1 MKKILLTLLALGAIS
16 LAAQVPEQKIG
27 GKSRSISWTEQ
38 VPDKPLLKVFDAA
51 HRSNPRQNIMLS
63 PWGIQQ
69 CFGIL
74 VGWTPKLASAQLDA
88 VFGLNIH
95 SRNELRN
102 MRLALQKTQ
111 AEFNSFNAV
120 LFDRQY
126 TLKQPFIQDVNYFFG
141 GKMYRLDLTRKKECA
156 MVLNGIIKRESR
168 NMFDNVF
175 APQDLANDPAMI
187 LLNILYFK
195 ADWFNPFEAHLTH
208 KEKFMTPSA
217 SKFEAIHHSYVDMM
231 NDEKYVPYYNDG
243 TIHGIV
249 LDYAD
254 DRFKMLVLTT
264 VKMPSSLNTVTRR
277 LAQKGLQHFL
287 RSSSDKKPTR
297 IKLPR
302 LQLESRVD
310 LKSLLKSMGLNVILD
325 PQRTNLCMIQTPD
338 NIYIDQ
344 VRQVV
349 KLSLD
354 ETGTEVA
361 AVTVALPKAEAIAPK
376 PIKYNTF
383 YADHPFVLVLF
394 DNKTNAILLTAAI
407 IHPPENK

>member
-1 MKKILLTLLALGAIS
+1 MKKLIFTFAVICGIT
-16 LAAQVPEQKIG
+16 LAA
-27 GKSRSISWTEQ
+27 Q

-51 HRSNPRQNIMLS
+51 YRSNPRQNIMLS

-69 CFGIL
+69 CFGML
-74 VGWTPKLASAQLDA
+74 TGWAPKLHSAQLNNVLA
-88 VFGLNIH
+88 LNSQDRH
-95 SRNELRN
+95 DLRN
-102 MRLALQKTQ
+102 ARLALQKTQ

-175 APQDLANDPAMI
+175 APQDFANDPMMI
-187 LLNILYFK
+187 LLNVLYFK
-195 ADWFNPFEAHLTH
+195 ANWFNSFEEHLTK
-208 KEKFMTPSA
+208 KERFMTPAA
-217 SKFEAIHHSYVDMM
+217 SNFEAIHHSRVDMM

-243 TIHGIV
+243 TIHGII

-264 VKMPSSLNTVTRR
+264 VKMPSSLKTVTGN
-277 LAQKGLQHFL
+277 LARKGLQHFI
-287 RSSSDKKPTR
+287 RNSSDHNKTI
-297 IKLPR
+297 IKLPK
-302 LQLESRVD
+302 LKLESRLD
-310 LKSLLKSMGLNVILD
+310 LKSLLSSVGLTSIFD
-325 PQRTNLCMIQTPD
+325 SRQGSLCMIQNSD
-338 NIYIDQ
+338 AVYIDGA
-344 VRQVV
+344 RQVV

-361 AVTVALPKAEAIAPK
+361 AVTIALPKAEAIRPQAV
-376 PIKYNTF
+376 KYNKF

-394 DNKTNAILLTAAI
+394 DSQTQAILLTAAI
-407 IHPPENK
+407 VHPEEK

>member
-1 MKKILLTLLALGAIS
+1 MKKLIFTFAVIFAIT
-16 LAAQVPEQKIG
+16 LAA
-27 GKSRSISWTEQ
+27 Q

-51 HRSNPRQNIMLS
+51 YRSNPRQNIMLS

-69 CFGIL
+69 CFGML
-74 VGWTPKLASAQLDA
+74 TGWAPKLHSSQLNA
-88 VFGLNIH
+88 VLGLYYQDRH
-95 SRNELRN
+95 DLRN
-102 MRLALQKTQ
+102 ARLALQKTQ

-175 APQDLANDPAMI
+175 APQDFANDPMMI
-187 LLNILYFK
+187 LLNVLYFK
-195 ADWFNPFEAHLTH
+195 ANWFNSFEEHLTK
-208 KEKFMTPSA
+208 KERFMTPAA
-217 SKFEAIHHSYVDMM
+217 SNFEAIHHSRVDMM

-243 TIHGIV
+243 TIHGII

-264 VKMPSSLNTVTRR
+264 VKMPSSLKTVTGN
-277 LAQKGLQHFL
+277 LARKGLQHFI
-287 RSSSDKKPTR
+287 RNSSDHNKTI
-297 IKLPR
+297 IKLPK
-302 LQLESRVD
+302 LKLESRLD
-310 LKSLLKSMGLNVILD
+310 LKSLLSSVGLTSIFD
-325 PQRTNLCMIQTPD
+325 PRQGSLCMIQSSD
-338 NIYIDQ
+338 AVYIDGA
-344 VRQVV
+344 RQVV

-361 AVTVALPKAEAIAPK
+361 TVTIALPKAAAIRPQAVK
-376 PIKYNTF
+376 NNKF

-394 DNKTNAILLTAAI
+394 DSQTQAILLTAAI
-407 IHPPENK
+407 VHPEEK

>member
-1 MKKILLTLLALGAIS
+1 MKPHLFTFAVICCIT
-16 LAAQVPEQKIG
+16 LAAQVPEQKIRV
-27 GKSRSISWTEQ
+27 KSRSISWTEQ
-38 VPDKPLLKVFDAA
+38 VPDKTLLKVFDAA

-69 CFGIL
+69 CFGML

-88 VFGLNIH
+88 VLGLNIH

-141 GKMYRLDLTRKKECA
+141 GKMYRLDLSRKKQCTTA
-156 MVLNGIIKRESR
+156 LNGVVKRESR

-287 RSSSDKKPTR
+287 RNSSDKKPTR
-297 IKLPR
+297 IKLPK

-310 LKSLLKSMGLNVILD
+310 LKSLLKSMGLNVIFD

-344 VRQVV
+344 ARQVV

-354 ETGTEVA
+354 ETGAEVA
-361 AVTVALPKAEAIAPK
+361 AVTVALPKAAAIAPK

-394 DNKTNAILLTAAI
+394 DSKTNAILLTAAI

>member
-1 MKKILLTLLALGAIS
+1 MKKLILTFIAICSVS
-16 LAAQVPEQKIG
+16 LAA
-27 GKSRSISWTEQ
+27 Q

-69 CFGIL
+69 CFGML
-74 VGWTPKLASAQLDA
+74 TGWAPKLHSAQLN
-88 VFGLNIH
+88 VVLGLYSQDRH
-95 SRNELRN
+95 DLRN
-102 MRLALQKTQ
+102 ARLALQKTQ

-156 MVLNGIIKRESR
+156 TALNGIIKRESR

-175 APQDLANDPAMI
+175 APQDFANDPMMI
-187 LLNILYFK
+187 LLNVLYFK
-195 ADWFNPFEAHLTH
+195 ANWFNSFEEHLTK
-208 KEKFMTPSA
+208 KERFMTPAA
-217 SKFEAIHHSYVDMM
+217 SNFEAIHHSRVDMM

-243 TIHGIV
+243 IIHGII

-264 VKMPSSLNTVTRR
+264 VKMPSSLKTVTGN
-277 LAQKGLQHFL
+277 LARKGLQHFI
-287 RSSSDKKPTR
+287 RNSSDHNKTI
-297 IKLPR
+297 IKLPK
-302 LQLESRVD
+302 LKLESRLD
-310 LKSLLKSMGLNVILD
+310 LKSLLSSVGLTSIFD
-325 PQRTNLCMIQTPD
+325 PRGSLRMIQNSD
-338 NIYIDQ
+338 AVYIDSA
-344 VRQVV
+344 RQVV

-361 AVTVALPKAEAIAPK
+361 AVTIALPKAAAIRPQAV
-376 PIKYNTF
+376 KYNKF

-394 DNKTNAILLTAAI
+394 DSQTQAILLTAAI
-407 IHPPENK
+407 VHPEKK